1 MKILALNP
9 GSTSTKV
16 ALFEDH
22 TELWSETQ
30 RYDTDVIGR
39 FSGVMEQEEFR
50 LEEIRKCLAAHGATV
65 ADLDAV
71 VGRGGLLKPIE
82 SGTYEVSDEMLEDLR
97 ACSWGA
103 HASNLGAP
111 LAVRLADEGGCGKA
125 YIVDPVVVDE
135 MCPLA
140 RYSGL
145 PEIERRSIF
154 HALNQKAVARRAAA
168 ELQKPYAECNLVVA
182 HMGGGVSVGAHE
194 KGRVIDVNN
203 ALDGDGPFSPER
215 AGSLPV
221 GGLVK
226 LAFSGKYELPQ
237 LLKMLTGKGGLVAH
251 LGTNDL
257 REVIRRMD
265 DGDDNARLLFE
276 ALAYRMAKEI
286 GASAAALS
294 GEVDLIILTGG
305 LAYNE
310 RFTKLIS
317 DRVAFIAPVK
327 IYPGEDEMQAL
338 VEGALRV
345 LNGSEE
351 ARRYE

>member
-82 SGTYEVSDEMLEDLR
+82 SGTYEVSDKMLEDLR

-182 HMGGGVSVGAHE
+182 HMGGGISVGAHE

-265 DGDDNARLLFE
+265 DGDEKARLLFE

-294 GEVDLIILTGG
+294 GEVDIIILTGG

>member
-82 SGTYEVSDEMLEDLR
+82 SGTYEVSDKMLEDLR
-97 ACSWGA
+97 ACTWGE

-154 HALNQKAVARRAAA
+154 HALNQKAVARRAAV
-168 ELQKPYAECNLVVA
+168 ELGKPYAECNLVVA

-257 REVIRRMD
+257 REVARRMD
-265 DGDDNARLLFE
+265 DGDEKARLLFE

-294 GEVDLIILTGG
+294 GEVDAIILTGG

-310 RFTKLIS
+310 RFTKLIR